1 MTPAPVISRRS
12 PAFSIILALVVASFG
27 PIHSTKSQDESPKE
41 SPAVRLL
48 KSGKVPPERLG
59 TVFSILSRNGN
70 AADLAVL
77 LEKAADP
84 AAFPADIRAK
94 AFETLADA
102 AANRKVVPAGNLE
115 AILKVLPQQG
125 QKTDT
130 ALFRSVMRNI
140 TAWKLTAAGKPLA
153 ELARSNKVAD
163 DVRSEAMSGLA
174 QLGGDENLA
183 ILSDLSNAKS
193 PLKTRV
199 LALGS
204 LAAVD
209 PAKAAKP
216 AVELMSGDSTP
227 AGADL
232 NRILV
237 GFLNKTSGPETLAK
251 AIESAKIPQDT
262 AKLALRQLYAI
273 GRSDSTL
280 VTALSAAAGIA
291 TEVKPL
297 TDTEL
302 KALMAE
308 VAEKGNAKRGE
319 EIFRRE
325 ENSCQ
330 KCHALAGAGGQ
341 VGPELSDVGSVS
353 PVDYLLNSV
362 VTPELAVKE
371 LYQMMTVLTT
381 DGRIVQGIIIDQ
393 DDQRLKLKDAEGKE
407 FSLTNAEIEEK
418 KMGGSLMPKGLPNLM
433 TRQEFVDLISFLSE
447 LGKPG
452 DYARKTSTTIQ
463 RWRVL
468 NNPPEEL
475 SAPAPDNQVIQT
487 VLNAPETSW
496 ISAYG
501 KFDGNLP
508 MGELLRKI
516 TSKPGVIYLQGEVD
530 VQGRGQTRIILPST
544 EGVTAW
550 VNDQP
555 IRLNQPN
562 PANQAQVKKAQADR
576 IKSQARQLPGQFLIP
591 IGKSK
596 ITLRI
601 DLSKYKND
609 SVRAE
614 FGKVEFGQ
622 AILTAVGGK

>member
-1 MTPAPVISRRS
+1 MTLAP
-12 PAFSIILALVVASFG
+12 IIPRHLPVLLKIVLMFIACFV
-27 PIHSTKSQDESPKE
+27 PIQVSKAQDESPKE

-48 KSGKVPPERLG
+48 KSGKVPAERLG

-77 LEKAADP
+77 LEKAVDP
-84 AAFPADIRAK
+84 KAFPPDIRVK

-102 AANRKVVPAGNLE
+102 AANRKLQPAGNKDL
-115 AILKVLPQQG
+115 ILSALPQPG
-125 QKTDT
+125 QKIDL

-140 TAWKLTAAGKPLA
+140 TAWKVAAAGKPLA
-153 ELARSNKVAD
+153 GLARADSLPD
-163 DVRSEAMSGLA
+163 DVRFEALSGLA

-183 ILSDLSNAKS
+183 ILNDLTKATV
-193 PLKTRV
+193 PLKSRV
-199 LALGS
+199 LALAS

-209 PAKAAKP
+209 PAKATKP
-216 AVELMSGDSTP
+216 AVELMASASTP
-227 AGADL
+227 SGADL
-232 NRILV
+232 NKILV
-237 GFLNKTSGPETLAK
+237 GFLNKTTGPETLAK

-273 GRSDSTL
+273 GRSDATL

-325 ENSCQ
+325 ENSCL

-381 DGRIVQGIIIDQ
+381 DGRIVQGIIVDQ

-433 TRQEFVDLISFLSE
+433 TRQEFVDLIRFLSE

-475 SAPAPDNQVIQT
+475 STPAPDNQVIQT
-487 VLNAPETSW
+487 VLNAPETAW
-496 ISAYG
+496 VSAYG

-508 MGELLRKI
+508 LEEALRKLP
-516 TSKPGVIYLQGEVD
+516 TKPEVLYLQGEVE

-544 EGVTAW
+544 DGVTAW
-550 VNDQP
+550 VNDTP
-555 IRLNQPN
+555 IRLTQPN

-601 DLSKYKND
+601 DLSKYKNEIL
-609 SVRAE
+609 RAE

>member
-1 MTPAPVISRRS
+1 
-12 PAFSIILALVVASFG
+12 
-27 PIHSTKSQDESPKE
+27 
-41 SPAVRLL
+41 
-48 KSGKVPPERLG
+48 
-59 TVFSILSRNGN
+59 
-70 AADLAVL
+70 
-77 LEKAADP
+77 
-84 AAFPADIRAK
+84 
-94 AFETLADA
+94 
-102 AANRKVVPAGNLE
+102 
-115 AILKVLPQQG
+115 
-125 QKTDT
+125 
-130 ALFRSVMRNI
+130 
-140 TAWKLTAAGKPLA
+140 
-153 ELARSNKVAD
+153 
-163 DVRSEAMSGLA
+163 
-174 QLGGDENLA
+174 
-183 ILSDLSNAKS
+183 
-193 PLKTRV
+193 
-199 LALGS
+199 
-204 LAAVD
+204 
-209 PAKAAKP
+209 
-216 AVELMSGDSTP
+216 
-227 AGADL
+227 
-232 NRILV
+232 
-237 GFLNKTSGPETLAK
+237 
-251 AIESAKIPQDT
+251 
-262 AKLALRQLYAI
+262 
-273 GRSDSTL
+273 
-280 VTALSAAAGIA
+280 
-291 TEVKPL
+291 
-297 TDTEL
+297 
-302 KALMAE
+302 
-308 VAEKGNAKRGE
+308 
-319 EIFRRE
+319 
-325 ENSCQ
+325 
-330 KCHALAGAGGQ
+330 
-341 VGPELSDVGSVS
+341 
-353 PVDYLLNSV
+353 
-362 VTPELAVKE
+362 
-371 LYQMMTVLTT
+371 
-381 DGRIVQGIIIDQ
+381 
-393 DDQRLKLKDAEGKE
+393 
-407 FSLTNAEIEEK
+407 
-418 KMGGSLMPKGLPNLM
+418 LM

-496 ISAYG
+496 VSAYG

-508 MGELLRKI
+508 LDEVLRKI